1 MVAHISTVSF
11 EGIQPVAVDA
21 QVHMSSGL
29 PYFGIVGLPDKAVGE
44 SKDRVRS
51 ALNSIGLALPP
62 SRIIINLAPADVT
75 KEGSHY
81 DLAIAVG
88 LLVSMGVIDQESVSN
103 YIVMG
108 ELSLDAGI
116 ARVAGVLPSAI
127 YASSTN
133 KGIICPKANG
143 IEACWAGDIDILAPN
158 NLLELVNHFK
168 GTQTLRRP
176 EISNIANDDSLINYP
191 DFRDVKGQESAKRAL
206 EVVASGGHNLLMIGP
221 PGSGKSMLASRLPGI
236 IPELDSSEMLDVSMI
251 ASITGQLND
260 GTIKRTRPFRDP
272 HHNCSMAAMVGGGR
286 KASPGE
292 VTLAH
297 NGVLFLDELPEFPR
311 QVLDSLRQPLE
322 TGTIMIARAEAHI
335 TYPANFQLVAAMNP
349 CRCGHL
355 GDASRACN
363 KAPRCAMDYQSKIS
377 GPMFDRIDVHI
388 DVPPVTPSD
397 LNKAH
402 SHEGTFEISARVK
415 KARSIQAERYK
426 NNNIRT
432 NSEADG
438 ELLYQIA
445 TPDDAGKKML
455 DDAYEKMGLSMRG
468 YNRVLRVARTIA
480 DMEGAETVKKNHIA
494 EALTYRKISLKS

>member
-11 EGIQPVAVDA
+11 EGIRPVAVDV

-81 DLAIAVG
+81 DLAIAMG
-88 LLVSMGVIDQESVSN
+88 LLVSMGVVGADSVAE
-103 YIVMG
+103 YVVMG
-108 ELSLDAGI
+108 ELALDAGI
-116 ARVAGVLPSAI
+116 ARASGVLPSAI
-127 YASSTN
+127 YASSIG

-143 IEACWAGDIDILAPN
+143 VEACWAGDIDILAPN

-168 GTQTLRRP
+168 CTQTLKRP
-176 EISNIANDDSLINYP
+176 EISNAANDDSAISYP
-191 DFRDVKGQESAKRAL
+191 DLRDIKGQESAKRAL

-236 IPELDSSEMLDVSMI
+236 IPGLDSREMLDVSMI
-251 ASITGQLND
+251 ASITGQLGD
-260 GTIKRTRPFRDP
+260 GNIRRIRPFRDP
-272 HHNCSMAAMVGGGR
+272 HHNCSMAAMVGGGKR
-286 KASPGE
+286 ALPGE

-322 TGTIMIARAEAHI
+322 TGTIMIARAEAHVN
-335 TYPANFQLVAAMNP
+335 YPANFQLVAAMNP
-349 CRCGHL
+349 CRCGYL
-355 GDASRACN
+355 GDSSRACS
-363 KAPRCAMDYQSKIS
+363 KAPRCAVDYQSKIS

-388 DVPPVTPSD
+388 DVPPLTPLD
-397 LNKAH
+397 LSKPP
-402 SHEGTFEISARVK
+402 SKEGTAEVALRVAR
-415 KARSIQAERYK
+415 AREIQAERYK
-426 NNNIRT
+426 GDNIRT
-432 NSEADG
+432 NAEADG
-438 ELLYQIA
+438 ELLYEVA
-445 TPDDAGKKML
+445 KPDEAGKKML
-455 DDAYEKMGLSMRG
+455 DTAYEKMGLSMRG

-480 DMEGAETVKKNHIA
+480 DMEGADFVQKNHIA
-494 EALTYRKISLKS
+494 EALTYRKIALQS

>member
-11 EGIQPVAVDA
+11 EGLRPIGVDV

-81 DLAIAVG
+81 DLAIALG
-88 LLVSMGVIDQESVSN
+88 LLVSMGVIGADEVAD

-116 ARVAGVLPSAI
+116 ARASGVLPSAI
-127 YASSTN
+127 FASGEN

-143 IEACWAGDIDILAPN
+143 YEACWAGDIDILAPG
-158 NLLELVNHFK
+158 NLLELINHFK
-168 GTQTLRRP
+168 GTQTLTRP
-176 EISNIANDDSLINYP
+176 ELKNTANDDAPVTYP
-191 DFRDVKGQESAKRAL
+191 DLRDIKGQESAKRAL

-236 IPELDSSEMLDVSMI
+236 IPGLDSREMLDVSMI
-251 ASITGQLND
+251 ASITGQLDD
-260 GTIKRTRPFRDP
+260 GMIKRIRPFRDP

-286 KASPGE
+286 RASPGE

-311 QVLDSLRQPLE
+311 SVLDSLRQPLE
-322 TGTIMIARAEAHI
+322 TGTIMVARAEAHI

-349 CRCGHL
+349 CRCGYL
-355 GDASRACN
+355 GDAERACN

-377 GPMFDRIDVHI
+377 GPMFDRIDIHI
-388 DVPPVTPSD
+388 DVPALSPSD
-397 LNKAH
+397 LNKEP
-402 SHEGTFEISARVK
+402 STEGTKEVALRVERAR
-415 KARSIQAERYK
+415 RIQAERYK
-426 NNNIRT
+426 NDNIRT
-432 NSEADG
+432 NAEADG
-438 ELLYQIA
+438 ELLYKVA
-445 TPDDAGKKML
+445 TPDEQGKKML
-455 DDAYEKMGLSMRG
+455 DTAYEKMGLSMRG

-480 DMEGAETVKKNHIA
+480 DMECTDRVQKNHIA